1 MIAGD
6 LTSALWMFF
15 FLIMKILIQNLSFSR
30 MYKECSTAE
39 GNGVKMQNKIFKNV
53 NVNVNSK
60 FIYFLIIVCTNNYN
74 VFYKIFLSSETEE
87 QNA

>member
-1 MIAGD
+1 
-6 LTSALWMFF
+6 
-15 FLIMKILIQNLSFSR
+15 

-74 VFYKIFLSSETEE
+74 VFY
-87 QNA
+87 N